1 METAG
6 GGNLSFEAY
15 IKDKDFNQS
24 VSGMENKL
32 KGLAETSTKETSKID
47 DAFRDLSLAVAAYF
61 SVDFA
66 TGFMKNVV
74 KVRGEFQQLEIAF
87 ETMLKNKQKSDELLN
102 QVTMFAAKTPF
113 DLQQVA
119 TGAKQLLA
127 YGEASE
133 EVIST
138 MRKLGDI
145 AAGLSIP
152 FGDLVYLYG
161 TSRTQGKLMTKDLM
175 QFAGRGIPIMDELS
189 KLLNVSKARVME
201 MAQEGVIGFDELTQ
215 VIDNLTNSTGMFG
228 GMMDKQSASLP
239 GLISN
244 LGDAWDQML
253 NAIGKGQQDTYAEA
267 IKTATLLVE
276 NYETVLDVIK
286 LIIASYGAYKAA
298 VVLQAIVTQG
308 YAKALNLVIIKEKLL
323 ALLHKANPF
332 AITIT
337 AITALIGAFYLYRKS
352 LDDTK
357 KKMDEFMETTNE
369 AVGEGNQ
376 LFDQLKKTT
385 VGSDERRAVI
395 AKLVNVYGDYITKL
409 KLEKA
414 TLEQIESVQ
423 KSSNNELIKKM
434 ALDAKN
440 ADMKEWFVK
449 ELEIRK
455 AVADAGLDFDAVYE
469 ERKVKRND
477 QGVLQFTSY
486 GQEIDNLFMNY
497 EVVQQEKKKVEELYD
512 KVISSIKTTF
522 TIKDED
528 DEDPT
533 PEIKTFAQKLEAV
546 KKLYSD
552 YYTWVEAYGEESAN
566 KQFSNLLKGGQN
578 YLSYINKEI
587 GKLENLKKRT
597 KAQDDNLVTL
607 LSEKNEITGIKT
619 RVEQIRDEI
628 EEARTGY
635 DDLADYID
643 YLSAKLSEAQLQD
656 DGGEQSLAIITTL
669 REELKKSQKE
679 YVQESLKTYKELI
692 EQTADF
698 AKQRLMVEEQFQK
711 DVKALDRASLGE
723 EKYNQGVEAAKAK
736 KAKSLAEITEEEV
749 KQSNAYKQITNSIE
763 ELTGKQ
769 VKLYISQL
777 EQQLTLLDKE
787 SDLYKEIVRQ
797 IKSAQK
803 SLKETTAEGFMEAAN
818 ILGQMAQNVKLFNEG
833 LGESIG
839 FAGELVGA
847 VGQIASGNVIGGA
860 LQGVSA
866 IFNYMSSASER
877 REQET
882 EERRQREL
890 EATAKLIDILNK
902 SVERQIT
909 LLNELV
915 GNEKLSQYARTFI
928 EIGKSMSEVIKEME
942 ALDELVM
949 KTVDGRTYN
958 ISLKDRFTSADFNLT
973 GITDAY
979 DRVVAIREAIASI
992 DDTMAYLTS
1001 QIDSEKIKG
1010 NDAEQLQQL
1019 LSTYQEYVE
1028 KLKEV
1033 QNRYFEEI
1041 TGSSYEGIVDGVLSA
1056 FEQGLTG
1063 AENFADNFESL
1074 MRKAMLQALSINAL
1088 QAPLQGWYEM
1098 FANMA
1103 QSENE
1108 LTAEEI
1114 ELLRKKYDMIISNAE
1129 EYAQHLEEVTGISFE
1144 DEETAKA
1151 LSGAVKGVTEETA
1164 SVIAG
1169 QMNAIRI
1176 AQSQTISIL
1185 KSDVMANEE
1194 TARNT
1199 RYIKQVYDLLT
1210 LGGNELGGT
1219 GFKL

>member
-66 TGFMKNVV
+66 AGFMKNVV

-253 NAIGKGQQDTYAEA
+253 NNLGKGQQDTYAEA

-276 NYETVLDVIK
+276 NYETVLDVLK

-298 VVLQAIVTQG
+298 VILQTIATQG

-323 ALLHKANPF
+323 ALLRKVNPF
-332 AITIT
+332 ALLISSIT
-337 AITALIGAFYLYRKS
+337 AVVGALYLYNKS
-352 LDDTK
+352 LDNTK
-357 KKMDEFMETTNE
+357 QKMAEFTEKTNE

-385 VGSDERRAVI
+385 VGTDERRAVI

-409 KLEKA
+409 NLEKA
-414 TLEQIESVQ
+414 TLEQIESIQ

-434 ALDAKN
+434 ALDAKD
-440 ADMKEWFVK
+440 ADMNEWFVK

-455 AVADAGLDFDAVYE
+455 AVADAGLDFDVVYE
-469 ERKVKRND
+469 EMKVKRND

-486 GQEIDNLFMNY
+486 GPEIDNLFMNY
-497 EVVQQEKKKVEELYD
+497 EVVQKEKKKVEELYD
-512 KVISSIKTTF
+512 KVISSIKTVF
-522 TIKDED
+522 TIKDD
-528 DEDPT
+528 DDDDPT

-578 YLSYINKEI
+578 YLSYINTEI

-619 RVEQIRDEI
+619 RVDKIRDEI

-635 DDLADYID
+635 DDLSDYID
-643 YLSAKLSEAQLQD
+643 YLSTKLSEAQLQD
-656 DGGEQSLAIITTL
+656 DGGEQSLAIITSL

-679 YVQESLKTYKELI
+679 YVQESLRTYKELI
-692 EQTADF
+692 EQTADYNEQ
-698 AKQRLMVEEQFQK
+698 KVIIEEETQNK
-711 DVKALDRASLGE
+711 IKALDRKSLGE
-723 EKYNQGVEAAKAK
+723 DKYKAAVEAA
-736 KAKSLAEITEEEV
+736 
-749 KQSNAYKQITNSIE
+749 
-763 ELTGKQ
+763 
-769 VKLYISQL
+769 
-777 EQQLTLLDKE
+777 
-787 SDLYKEIVRQ
+787 
-797 IKSAQK
+797 
-803 SLKETTAEGFMEAAN
+803 
-818 ILGQMAQNVKLFNEG
+818 
-833 LGESIG
+833 
-839 FAGELVGA
+839 
-847 VGQIASGNVIGGA
+847 
-860 LQGVSA
+860 
-866 IFNYMSSASER
+866 
-877 REQET
+877 
-882 EERRQREL
+882 
-890 EATAKLIDILNK
+890 
-902 SVERQIT
+902 
-909 LLNELV
+909 
-915 GNEKLSQYARTFI
+915 
-928 EIGKSMSEVIKEME
+928 
-942 ALDELVM
+942 
-949 KTVDGRTYN
+949 
-958 ISLKDRFTSADFNLT
+958 
-973 GITDAY
+973 
-979 DRVVAIREAIASI
+979 
-992 DDTMAYLTS
+992 
-1001 QIDSEKIKG
+1001 
-1010 NDAEQLQQL
+1010 
-1019 LSTYQEYVE
+1019 E
-1028 KLKEV
+1028 KLKQKQLEGVEIVKVEQSEAYKKLAEDIESLTNKQIRAYIRALEEQLKGLNEQSELYRTISQRIKDANGYLSQQGSRTYAEMSRVLSDMATYAAQFSDSIGAGLETSAKLLGQLNTIKTSASQGDKAGVFGGMTGIFFVVADTLDKQFGLQKRIADV
-1033 QNRYFEEI
+1033 QKEHNTQLSDGAYILKRMTYELQQQLDLMNSLVGVERLAGYQDSFNELNSTIAEAQAALNNFRFEFLPAPDEI
-1041 TGSSYEGIVDGVLSA
+1041 GQTIDLNTIKYITQNTDSMLALQAAYSQGLIGQADYDLAVEYLNTIKDSQKQIQSMQTEYQEFLTGTTATSVIDGVLSA

-1063 AENFADNFESL
+1063 AEDFANNFENL

-1098 FANMA
+1098 FAEMA

-1129 EYAQHLEEVTGISFE
+1129 EYANHLEEVTGISLE
-1144 DEETAKA
+1144 DDETAKA